1 MRLDREGVH
10 HAYTLFFG
18 RAPAS
23 ELEVEA
29 KLDLPPADFFQ
40 SFLKSR
46 EFEERLYNRVVARER
61 PAGAAYDDHPALPLR
76 TWVAQVL
83 PLTEAARPRVLQA
96 NSWPS
101 LLHLVFTDADFQLLV
116 GSHSPL
122 VLESAFL
129 EGLSELSGQS
139 RPRAQAQVA
148 SSRPEA
154 DATRAPAAS
163 DISWLLISGAPRS
176 GTSLLRAMLMDHPH
190 VALLQEYGLTRLVD
204 AIEAIVGRPKP
215 QEEDW
220 DRDIDVLDDDFARTV
235 AFYRD
240 RQSRSAVARGGG
252 DLHNDHFDA
261 VAGGIFQALKPAAA
275 LRIVGDKM
283 PMRGEWEDISRL
295 MQRLPWF
302 RILIVVRNP
311 AEVVKSSLI
320 RREAARRGRDAWPIA
335 TVQEAVR
342 EWSLAFA
349 RAHALKV
356 RYGGVVSVIKYEDL
370 CADPHATVAQIYAWL
385 GLAPHEPTI
394 PIEQLPAGLRLHSVT
409 EDAVLM
415 NLLGPVID
423 AWPRMNAGDL
433 MERFAD
439 IRPPYVFGETVDAGA
454 SDSDCYFANGFS
466 EAQPPRRWICGPSA
480 KMLIEHGELFG
491 LLLVEVWL
499 SCTQASLGGE
509 AEIVVR
515 TGWGEPKLFAIRPER
530 TRISFAAIA
539 EEALQRGTL
548 SLDIA
553 VARPSIGGAAGLPR
567 CDIAIEAFR
576 ITRLD
581 AG

>member
-1 MRLDREGVH
+1 MRPDREGVQ
-10 HAYTLFFG
+10 HAYTFFLG
-18 RAPAS
+18 RAPDS
-23 ELEVEA
+23 ELEIEQ
-29 KLDLPPADFFQ
+29 KLKLSPADFFQ
-40 SFLKSR
+40 SFLKSH
-46 EFEERLYNRVVARER
+46 EFEQRVHNKVVARVR
-61 PAGAAYDDHPALPLR
+61 PAGPAYDDPPALPLR

-83 PLTEAARPRVLQA
+83 PLTETARPRVLQA

-101 LLHLVFTDADFQLLV
+101 LLHMVFSDADFQLLV
-116 GSHSPL
+116 GSHNPL
-122 VLESAFL
+122 VLESEFI
-129 EGLSELSGQS
+129 EGLCELSGQA
-139 RPRAQAQVA
+139 RPRPSAQVA
-148 SSRPEA
+148 STRPEENA
-154 DATRAPAAS
+154 ARDPAAS
-163 DISWLLISGAPRS
+163 DISWVLISGAPRS

-204 AIEAIVGRPKP
+204 AIDTIVGRPKP
-215 QEEDW
+215 LEEDW
-220 DRDIDVLDDDFARTV
+220 DGDIDAQDEAFARTV

-240 RQSRSAVARGGG
+240 RQSRFAVTRGGG
-252 DLHNDHFDA
+252 DLHNEHFDA
-261 VAGGIFQALKPAAA
+261 VARGIFQALKPASA

-342 EWSLAFA
+342 EWCLAFA

-356 RYGGVVSVIKYEDL
+356 RYGGVVSIVKYEDL

-385 GLAPHEPTI
+385 GLAPHEPRI
-394 PIEQLPAGLRLHSVT
+394 PIEQLPAGLLLHSAA
-409 EDAVLM
+409 EDAVLLT
-415 NLLGPVID
+415 LLGPVIN
-423 AWPRMNAGDL
+423 AWPTMNASDL
-433 MERFAD
+433 MERFAG
-439 IRPPYVFGETVDAGA
+439 IKPPYVFGETVDAGA
-454 SDSDCYFANGFS
+454 SGSDCYFANGFS
-466 EAQPPRRWICGPSA
+466 EAQPPGRWICSPSA
-480 KMLIEHGELFG
+480 KMLIEHGELFA

-499 SCTQASLGGE
+499 SCAQASLGDE

-548 SLDIA
+548 SVDIA

-567 CDIAIEAFR
+567 CDIAVEAFR